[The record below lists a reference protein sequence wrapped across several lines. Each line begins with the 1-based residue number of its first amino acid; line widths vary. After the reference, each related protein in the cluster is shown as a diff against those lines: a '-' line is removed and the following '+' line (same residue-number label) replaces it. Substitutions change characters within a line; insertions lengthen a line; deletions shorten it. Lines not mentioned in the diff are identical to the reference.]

1 MRHAVLQANRP
12 GAAMAVNPL
21 VAQALQAAQWSA
33 NNGYATAALPGMH
46 HAAAPQ
52 GMPQQGSHAGVA
64 PQPGYPAPYAGYGS
78 NSYPSVPGQPYEAIP
93 APPIIVRFPP
103 NFDTNG
109 GSYVF
114 QAKSGCFLE
123 PTTEFY
129 YDPKHKRY
137 YCAKDGNY
145 YTHDAS
151 VDPPFKLFHPPAPS
165 AESSQEADA
174 AGAGDSS
181 RVPSGVAANAAASST
196 STTSKGKLT
205 TTVNLGK
212 AGAAVG
218 FGLGVNKKA
227 KLDIAKWGALQQ
239 ADDEVEEDPRRKQK
253 LVVHNA
259 QGSSDDAKKHAA
271 PVAASTVMP
280 AAPVP
285 TPVAAAVREETA
297 VGLAPTAT
305 SQPVAPLRPPLPPG
319 LGAPQGQS
327 TAHAAPPQATH
338 TDSSPRT
345 SAPPPPPR
353 PSAPAAPTAASA
365 APVCLLCQ
373 RQFPSLEMLQRHER
387 ESKLHADNLK
397 KLSEGAQ

>member
-1 MRHAVLQANRP
+1 
-12 GAAMAVNPL
+12 MAVNPL

-52 GMPQQGSHAGVA
+52 GMPHQGSHPGLA
-64 PQPGYPAPYAGYGS
+64 PQPGNPAAYAGYAS
-78 NSYPSVPGQPYEAIP
+78 NGYPSEPVPPYEA
-93 APPIIVRFPP
+93 APSAPIIVRFPP

-151 VDPPFKLFHPPAPS
+151 ADPPFKVFHPPAPS
-165 AESSQEADA
+165 AESCQEKDA
-174 AGAGDSS
+174 AGAGGQDEGQ
-181 RVPSGVAANAAASST
+181 SGNVSNVATSST
-196 STTSKGKLT
+196 ATTSKGKVT
-205 TTVNLGK
+205 TTLKSGT
-212 AGAAVG
+212 AVG

-239 ADDEVEEDPRRKQK
+239 ADDEVEEEDPRRKQK
-253 LVVHNA
+253 RVVHSA
-259 QGSSDDAKKHAA
+259 MGASDDAKKHPA
-271 PVAASTVMP
+271 PAAASTDMP
-280 AAPVP
+280 AAVP
-285 TPVAAAVREETA
+285 STVAVTVREEA
-297 VGLAPTAT
+297 PAGPAPTAT
-305 SQPVAPLRPPLPPG
+305 SQSVAPLRPPVPPG
-319 LGAPQGQS
+319 LSAPPGQS
-327 TAHAAPPQATH
+327 TAHTVPVQATH
-338 TDSSPRT
+338 AGSSPRT

-353 PSAPAAPTAASA
+353 PCAPAVPTTASA

-373 RQFPSLEMLQRHER
+373 RQFPSMEMLQRHER

-397 KLSEGAQ
+397 KRSVDAQ

>member
-1 MRHAVLQANRP
+1 
-12 GAAMAVNPL
+12 MAVNPL

-52 GMPQQGSHAGVA
+52 GMPHQGSHPGVA
-64 PQPGYPAPYAGYGS
+64 PQPGYPAACAGYGS
-78 NSYPSVPGQPYEAIP
+78 NGYPSEPVPPYEATP
-93 APPIIVRFPP
+93 AAPIIVRFPP

-129 YDPKHKRY
+129 YDPKHRRY

-151 VDPPFKLFHPPAPS
+151 ADPPFKVFHPPAPS
-165 AESSQEADA
+165 AESCQEEDA
-174 AGAGDSS
+174 AGAGGQDEGQ
-181 RVPSGVAANAAASST
+181 SGNVSNIATSST
-196 STTSKGKLT
+196 ATTSKGKVT
-205 TTVNLGK
+205 TTLKSGT
-212 AGAAVG
+212 AVG

-239 ADDEVEEDPRRKQK
+239 ADDEVEEEDPRRKQK
-253 LVVHNA
+253 RVVHSFE
-259 QGSSDDAKKHAA
+259 GSSDDAKKHPA
-271 PVAASTVMP
+271 PAAASIDMP
-280 AAPVP
+280 AAVP
-285 TPVAAAVREETA
+285 STVAATVREEA
-297 VGLAPTAT
+297 PVGPAPMAT
-305 SQPVAPLRPPLPPG
+305 CQSVAPLRLPLPAG
-319 LGAPQGQS
+319 LGAPPGQS
-327 TAHAAPPQATH
+327 NAHTVPVQATH
-338 TDSSPRT
+338 AGSSPRT

-373 RQFPSLEMLQRHER
+373 RQFPSMEMLQRHER

-397 KLSEGAQ
+397 KLSADAQ